1 MFKLLKINI
10 CIIFS
15 VVPLLVS
22 YSCKKDDKQKSA
34 EESILAGTTTIL
46 VDETIR
52 SIIED
57 EIEVFESQYPAKITQ
72 INKSESEVVNTFLND
87 SVSRIAIL
95 TRKLTSQEEKGFQ
108 AKNLSP
114 KITEF
119 AYDAITFISNNSS
132 KDTLVDLQEVINLIQ
147 GKPSNIKGLVFENP
161 NSSTVRYMNELAGT
175 KIDNKK
181 GIYSLNSHEEV
192 LKFVT
197 ENNGLIG
204 VVGLNF
210 IVQPTPTMG
219 QYRDKF
225 KVLAVRDV
233 KSKAIDNKHYT
244 PTQSNIGGGLYPLTR
259 KIYMLNYQGKSGL
272 GMGFASFIAGET
284 GQRIVLKS
292 GLLPIRL
299 PGRIIQVRS
308 NISK

>member
-1 MFKLLKINI
+1 MSKLLKIKR
-10 CIIFS
+10 CIVFS
-15 VVPLLVS
+15 IVALLMS

-34 EESILAGTTTIL
+34 EESILGGTTTIL
-46 VDETIR
+46 VDETIQ
-52 SIIED
+52 SIVED

-72 INKSESEVVNTFLND
+72 INKSESEVVNTLLSD
-87 SVSRIAIL
+87 SISRIAIL
-95 TRKLTSQEEKGFQ
+95 TRKLTAQEEKRFQ
-108 AKNLSP
+108 SKNLYP
-114 KITEF
+114 KVTEF
-119 AYDAITFISNNSS
+119 GYDAITFISNNNS
-132 KDTLVDLQEVINLIQ
+132 KDTLVDLQEVINLMQ
-147 GKPSNIKGLVFENP
+147 GKPSKIKGLVFENP
-161 NSSTVRYMNELAGT
+161 NSSTVRYMNELAAT

-204 VVGLNF
+204 VIGLNF
-210 IVQPTPTMG
+210 IVQPTPKMG
-219 QYRDKF
+219 QFRDKYT
-225 KVLAVRDV
+225 VLAVRDV

-259 KIYMLNYQGKSGL
+259 KLYMLNYQGKSGL
-272 GMGFASFIAGET
+272 GMGFASFIAGDI

-299 PGRIIQVRS
+299 PGRIIQ
-308 NISK
+308 IQSKVSK

>member
-1 MFKLLKINI
+1 
-10 CIIFS
+10 
-15 VVPLLVS
+15 VS